1 MSVLV
6 WPGRC
11 LLGLGLVATA
21 LGWAAWT
28 WFTGGQWFP
37 ERPYRHRVARPV
49 RAAGQNLLTAMA
61 VGLAWAPVVT
71 ALVVAT
77 AAVALASAVAAVRLR
92 RRRAARVRVVVG
104 PVIPHRPPQPVR
116 PACHPPVAFGA
127 ASGPAP
133 AVDRGART
141 ARLVRELEAA

>member
-6 WPGRC
+6 WAGRC

-37 ERPYRHRVARPV
+37 ERPYRRRVARPV
-49 RAAGQNLLTAMA
+49 RAAGQNLLTAVV
-61 VGLAWAPVVT
+61 VGLWAAPVVT

-77 AAVALASAVAAVRLR
+77 GAVALASAVAAVRLR
-92 RRRAARVRVVVG
+92 RWQAARVRVQVG
-104 PVIPHRPPQPVR
+104 PVIPHRRPVR
-116 PACHPPVAFGA
+116 PACRPPVAFGA